1 MVHTAGGINKTFP
14 IVLKNSFGG
23 KMTHQLWF
31 VFPFVESF
39 DIFLLEFQLS
49 QKVTQRI
56 RSIIILRS
64 ALTKKCGIHQ
74 RCHPFKPALVTT
86 TLSCILWLLFVC
98 SADTCIFSIV
108 QVTTVQQI
116 VLQIHFHQL
125 RTARSQVQILMNS
138 LKILVLR
145 NWLHWVE
152 LMLLVLL

>member
-14 IVLKNSFGG
+14 RVLKNSFGG
-23 KMTHQLWF
+23 KMTRQLWF

-49 QKVTQRI
+49 QKMTQRI

-86 TLSCILWLLFVC
+86 TYLVSCDFYLSV
-98 SADTCIFSIV
+98 
-108 QVTTVQQI
+108 
-116 VLQIHFHQL
+116 VLIPVFFPL
-125 RTARSQVQILMNS
+125 CRSPQSN
-138 LKILVLR
+138 K
-145 NWLHWVE
+145 
-152 LMLLVLL
+152 